1 MPFSQTE
8 FNQKDIQEKLLVII
22 NDSMGIPP
30 LHPFSKLTKK
40 QTKQFNIKIHEYIAN
55 LPPDDEYLDVI
66 NNDFNTIMA
75 DVFETLRPEDQ
86 FVRNIN
92 TDVIPL
98 STLDVVVE

>member
-1 MPFSQTE
+1 MPFSQTD
-8 FNQKDIQEKLLVII
+8 FNEKDIQQKLLVII
-22 NDSMGIPP
+22 NDSIGMPP
-30 LHPFSKLTKK
+30 LHPFSKLTKR

-66 NNDFNTIMA
+66 DRDFNTIML

-92 TDVIPL
+92 TTVIPM
-98 STLDVVVE
+98 SSLDVVVE